1 MPIYEFTCGKC
12 HTLFRFFSRVVDT
25 EKIPS
30 CPRCRTVKLRRAV
43 SSFSS
48 PSGKGEEGEEGT
60 PSLDEAKIGEAIS
73 LLEREGPSVDEKAHR
88 RGGPQDGR
96 RPGRGA
102 APPGAVLGEDEPFVP
117 GPGKRRRPGR
127 RKPRVDE
134 KLYEL

>member
-12 HTLFRFFSRVVDT
+12 HTLFRFFSRVVDR

-43 SSFSS
+43 SAFSS
-48 PSGKGEEGEEGT
+48 PSGKGEEGEGGM

-73 LLEREGPSVDEKAHR
+73 LLERGEDPETLEEEMGD
-88 RGGPQDGR
+88 
-96 RPGRGA
+96 
-102 APPGAVLGEDEPFVP
+102 VLGEDEPFVQ
-117 GPGKRRRPGR
+117 GPGKRRSQGR